1 MEHRT
6 EQPARWMGT
15 GYSESPDS
23 ATAGAAAAAQAIAG
37 RSPALLIIYCAVR
50 YDFERLLDAVRV
62 QADANTVIVGCTT
75 AGHVTPGYGDPAEE
89 SVVVVALGG
98 PGLEVRAAVGRDVS
112 TRRQEAGADAVAG
125 VAGLTKNHR
134 VGLLLCDGLL
144 GEQNEVVRGAYS
156 VASALVPLVG
166 GCAGDDMQLRQ
177 THQFFGNRH
186 GVEVL
191 TDAVIGVS
199 LGSDAKLGI
208 GIAHGWHKRGE
219 PMIVTR
225 SEKGR
230 LYELDG
236 APALDVFLERT
247 GIDRAVLGSAEA
259 FQAAAFANPLGL
271 SRRTD
276 EDIRIAHSWD
286 PDDGSLLFLADTPQ
300 GALAWVM
307 GAEEDSVVDAGAVS
321 CRQAIDALTGA
332 EPVGILAFDCGVRKM
347 VLGPDGVK
355 REIAAMARET
365 AGVPLA
371 GFYSYGEF
379 ARTRGARG
387 LHRLTVVT
395 LAIA

>member
-1 MEHRT
+1 MDHQT

-15 GYSESPDS
+15 GYSQNPDP
-23 ATAGAAAAAQAIAG
+23 AAAGSAATAQAIAG
-37 RSPALLIIYCAVR
+37 RSPALLIVYCAVR
-50 YDFERLLDAVRV
+50 YDFERLLDAVRA

-75 AGHVTPGYGDPAEE
+75 AGHLTPGYGDPAEE
-89 SVVVVALGG
+89 SVVVAALGG
-98 PGLEVRAAVGRDVS
+98 PGLEVRAAVGRNAS
-112 TRRQEAGADAVAG
+112 TGRQEAGASAATG
-125 VAGLTKNHR
+125 VAALTKSHR
-134 VGLLLCDGLL
+134 AGLLLCDGLL
-144 GEQNEVVRGAYS
+144 GEENEVVRGAYS
-156 VASALVPLVG
+156 VASALAPLVG
-166 GCAGDDMQLRQ
+166 GCAGDDMRLRL
-177 THQFFGNRH
+177 THQFFGDRN

-191 TDAVIGVS
+191 TDAVVGVG
-199 LGSDAKLGI
+199 LGSDAEFGI

-230 LYELDG
+230 LYELDS
-236 APALDVFLERT
+236 APALDVFLTRT
-247 GIDRAVLGSAEA
+247 GIDRSVLESPEA

-271 SRRTD
+271 SRRTG

-307 GAEEDSVVDAGAVS
+307 SAEEDSVVDAGAMS
-321 CRQAIDALTGA
+321 CRQAIDALGGA
-332 EPVGILAFDCGVRKM
+332 EPVGVLAFDCGVRKA
-347 VLGPDGVK
+347 VLGPDGVE
-355 REIAAMARET
+355 REIAAMGRVAS
-365 AGVPLA
+365 GVPMA

-395 LAIA
+395 LAMA